1 MKNTKKLFFF
11 NSFSIK
17 KNQDTFSK
25 YDDDAHFKT
34 VVGLL
39 LSILAQYFNDLCIFE
54 IHENTLKE
62 KKRKEIK

>member
-1 MKNTKKLFFF
+1 MRS
-11 NSFSIK
+11 NS
-17 KNQDTFSK
+17 DTFYN
-25 YDDDAHFKT
+25 YDDDVDAIFKT

-62 KKRKEIK
+62 KEVKK